1 MVCAKTDLC
10 NFGGFCGEM
19 YVRADV
25 KHEIHFKWPYEK
37 KKNDDNNWSPMKGWP
52 QITQII
58 LPIYCFMAQIISFSL
73 HIL

>member
-37 KKNDDNNWSPMKGWP
+37 KKTM
-52 QITQII
+52 TII
-58 LPIYCFMAQIISFSL
+58 GLQ
-73 HIL
+73 